1 VTFGNVGDI
10 IAGLAGGGGIV
21 ALTKAFTGRRKRK
34 IDEAKDIASMAHQ
47 EAKDVRTELEEIRS
61 SIRQFRR
68 ALDAHSRWDRDVIRR
83 LELQG
88 VTDIPAPPEI
98 WI

>member
-1 VTFGNVGDI
+1 MSMSNVGDI
-10 IAGLAGGGGIV
+10 VAGLLGGGGVV
-21 ALTKAFTGRRKRK
+21 ALTKAITGRRKRK
-34 IDEAKDIASMAHQ
+34 IDEAKEIAGMAHQ
-47 EAKDVRTELEEIRS
+47 EAKDVRTELDEIRE